1 MLRIFNHNLFYCG
14 WGGGGEVTL
23 ITREKTEQQF
33 WVGTWTP
40 KAQQLGT
47 TISFGAHCPI
57 VSKTWGPH
65 TVMNTATDLRDSLF
79 SFRAQS
85 RIREPPHTNS
95 AWALE
100 ADHCVRGSPLSIY
113 LPPATS
119 SPLSSFRDKGSSE
132 KEAFV
137 VPPLHQAG
145 ALYIQVCTLLPWVAK
160 RRLFMLSILCLEGYH
175 PFQKDSH
182 PKIVFKH
189 FFYSFAL

>member
-1 MLRIFNHNLFYCG
+1 MGGVEEEKWHWLPGRRQNNSFG
-14 WGGGGEVTL
+14 WK
-23 ITREKTEQQF
+23 RE
-33 WVGTWTP
+33 
-40 KAQQLGT
+40 AQQLGT
-47 TISFGAHCPI
+47 IISFGAYCPI
-57 VSKTWGPH
+57 VSETWGPC
-65 TVMNTATDLRDSLF
+65 TVMNTVTDLAGLTLLIQSPEQDS
-79 SFRAQS
+79 RAS
-85 RIREPPHTNS
+85 PHRQCLGP
-95 AWALE
+95 WGRPL
-100 ADHCVRGSPLSIY
+100 CKGSSLSIH

-119 SPLSSFRDKGSSE
+119 SPLSSFRDKGFAE

-145 ALYIQVCTLLPWVAK
+145 ALYIQVWTQHPWVAK